1 MRVLLDEVTVS
12 LLNIY
17 PHPWS
22 CC

>member
-1 MRVLLDEVTVS
+1 MRVLLDEVTLS